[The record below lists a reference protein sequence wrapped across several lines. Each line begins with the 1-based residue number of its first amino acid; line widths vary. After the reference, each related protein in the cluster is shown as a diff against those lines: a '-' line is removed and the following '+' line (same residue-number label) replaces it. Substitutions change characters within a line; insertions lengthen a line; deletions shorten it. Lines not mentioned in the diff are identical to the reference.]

1 MSHKVSLF
9 MTHLQ
14 LNMGLVQL
22 VQMIHA
28 DVCVRVSRINRAKK
42 KKKNPIPPLLTLS
55 KPLLPF
61 LPLRFLVRFRQ
72 GRCES
77 QFTSVTES
85 CLSLHYRVM

>member
-22 VQMIHA
+22 VLMIHA

-42 KKKNPIPPLLTLS
+42 KKKKSHPTSSDPVKASIALFTL
-55 KPLLPF
+55 KVF
-61 LPLRFLVRFRQ
+61 
-72 GRCES
+72 G
-77 QFTSVTES
+77 
-85 CLSLHYRVM
+85 

>member
-42 KKKNPIPPLLTLS
+42 KKKSHPTSSDPVKASIALFTL
-55 KPLLPF
+55 KVF
-61 LPLRFLVRFRQ
+61 
-72 GRCES
+72 G
-77 QFTSVTES
+77 
-85 CLSLHYRVM
+85 